1 MWKVTLR
8 DAKEH
13 FGRFLMSVIAVTIGV
28 AFLCGT
34 LSLRDLL
41 SASFSDLTSST
52 YRDDIYVSGPQIAT
66 DPIPLNDDMTPADLE
81 TIAGVEGVR
90 VAYPVRQ
97 TMAYVY
103 DDDGQQANMYGAPG
117 LGYSYQSDTDD
128 PLLVEGRAPASGEIV
143 IERSAATRA
152 GIEVGDEVHVVI
164 GEPSP
169 ANVVG
174 IVEYGTPMAG
184 ASVILMDEADLIARI
199 GEEFSEVAV
208 KIEDGQT
215 RQAVKERIAA
225 QLPADYVVHTVEE
238 TRAETDD
245 AVSEILDMVNTFLLV
260 FVIIAITISTFIITN
275 TFTISVRQRQ
285 RQFALLRAIG
295 ASPRQV
301 FQAVML
307 QALLIGLIGSII
319 GVVVGQGL
327 LFLIKGGLE
336 AAGMPLGGSVLV
348 TGKTAI
354 ISIIAGTVVTFLAT
368 IVPSRRAAL
377 TPAIEA
383 MREGSGQK
391 EKPLARRTI
400 ISVVLLVAGTV
411 AMVVGAVNGA
421 SPLFGPGVAAMF
433 IGVIDVMPALVHPV
447 AGTAGWAAKKIA
459 PATGVL
465 ASRSLSASPRKTA
478 TTSVALAIGVAL
490 VCAGSSVAASL
501 DETITQ
507 NVDTEI
513 SADIVMLSP
522 VEVHNAPEI
531 AKEVEKIAGVAAV
544 DATMTN
550 GWAVANPVTAAEPNT
565 MTAMTGASS
574 ARAIDSLGMRF
585 LEGTPGVLDSGQAA
599 IFDNVAESIGVGVG
613 DDVALTS
620 PAGTIV
626 VPVGAI
632 IETGTLTFGQPQIL
646 LPPQL
651 AEELQPAQSYTPL
664 VAVFTDDGADIAAIK
679 DEIKDLVKD
688 QYVWLVN
695 DRADIKNIAGGQVTM
710 LLTMLYALLALS
722 VVIAVIGV
730 VNTLTLS
737 VVDRT
742 REIGL
747 LRAVGMQRSGVR
759 RMVLQESV
767 IITLLGTLVGV
778 VFGTALGLGLT
789 RFMADDVATTYVIP
803 WQAIGVVIVVAVIV
817 GALAAFLPARKAA
830 KLDVLDAIAE
840 D

>member
-1 MWKVTLR
+1 
-8 DAKEH
+8 
-13 FGRFLMSVIAVTIGV
+13 MSVIAVTIGV

-41 SASFSDLTSST
+41 SASFSNLTTST
-52 YRDDIYVSGPQIAT
+52 FRDDVYVSGPQIAT
-66 DPIPLNDDMTPADLE
+66 DPMPIHGNLTSADLE
-81 TIAGVEGVR
+81 TITGVDGVR

-97 TMAYVY
+97 TMAYIY
-103 DDDGQQANMYGAPG
+103 DDDGNQANIPGAPG
-117 LGYSYQSDTDD
+117 LGYSYQPDTDD
-128 PLLVEGRAPASGEIV
+128 ALIVDGRAPTSGEII

-152 GIEVGDEVHVVI
+152 GIEVGDQVHLVI
-164 GEPSP
+164 DEPT
-169 ANVVG
+169 AVRVVG
-174 IVEYGTPMAG
+174 IIEYGTPMAG
-184 ASVILMDEADLIARI
+184 ASVILMDDADLVARI

-208 KIEDGQT
+208 KIEDGET
-215 RQAVKERIAA
+215 REIVKDRLAA
-225 QLPADYVVHTVEE
+225 QLPADYVVQTVEQ
-238 TRAETDD
+238 TRADTDE
-245 AVSEILDMVNTFLLV
+245 AVGEILDMVNTFLLV
-260 FVIIAITISTFIITN
+260 FVVIAITISTFIITN

-295 ASPRQV
+295 VSPRQV

-319 GVVVGQGL
+319 GAVVGQGL
-327 LFLIKGGLE
+327 LLLIKSGLE
-336 AAGMPLGGSVLV
+336 SVGMPLGGSGLV

-354 ISIIAGTVVTFLAT
+354 ISIIAGTVVTLLAT
-368 IVPSRRAAL
+368 LLPSRRAAL

-391 EKPLARRTI
+391 EKPLATRTI
-400 ISVVLLVAGTV
+400 ISAVLLVAGTV
-411 AMVVGAVNGA
+411 AMVIGAVNGTA
-421 SPLFGPGVAAMF
+421 ALFGPGVAAMF
-433 IGVIDVMPALVHPV
+433 VGIIGVMPALVHPI
-447 AGTAGWAAKKIA
+447 AGATGWIARRIA

-465 ASRSLSASPRKTA
+465 ASRSLTASPRKTA

-501 DETITQ
+501 EKTIFK

-513 SADIVMLSP
+513 SADILVTTHMQ
-522 VEVHNAPEI
+522 VQNGPEI
-531 AKEVEKIAGVAAV
+531 AKEFEKIPGVATV
-544 DATMTN
+544 DASMTN
-550 GWAVANPVTAAEPNT
+550 GWAVASPVSAQEPSTATVMA
-565 MTAMTGASS
+565 GASS
-574 ARAIDSLGMRF
+574 AKAIGSLGMKF
-585 LEGTPGVLDSGQAA
+585 VEGEPDVLESGQAA
-599 IFDNVAESIGVGVG
+599 VFDNTAASIGVGVG
-613 DDVALTS
+613 DDIALTS
-620 PAGTIV
+620 PDGMV
-626 VPVGAI
+626 VVKVGAI
-632 IETGTLTFGQPQIL
+632 IETGTLTFGQPQIV
-646 LPPQL
+646 LPARL
-651 AEELQPAQSYTPL
+651 AQDLQPAQSHNPL
-664 VAVFTDDGADIAAIK
+664 IAVFVEDGADVSAIK
-679 DEIKDLVKD
+679 AEINDLVKD
-688 QYVWLVN
+688 QYVWLVS
-695 DRADIKNIAGGQVTM
+695 DRGDMKNIAGGQVTM

-803 WQAIGVVIVVAVIV
+803 WQAIGVVIVVALIV